1 VERADERLNHVEGE
15 LRDSRRDLNHG
26 FSWLLGAQRVQ
37 ISMWIAIILAILCT
51 IEHRANLFIKT

>member
-1 VERADERLNHVEGE
+1 MNHVEGE